1 MHHPSGP
8 SGAVRHR
15 LWRIPTNRSA
25 HPQGWHGATG
35 PRRVGFRRC
44 GECRGETPGRGSPNK
59 TPLFAAVPVALRMR
73 VFEGFRKT
81 APAALATT
89 SVHPDSGVEL
99 PERTRVNAVLGN
111 VKTAMTGTYHKAGPR
126 NLPRYLAEFCY
137 RFNRRFAPAAML
149 PRLGIAVVCTPP
161 MPYRLLTL
169 AEAHWSSGNDL
180 HAVMTRRPTTRYWRV
195 ACRSWIQSRRLL
207 HEHDGEMP

>member
-1 MHHPSGP
+1 
-8 SGAVRHR
+8 
-15 LWRIPTNRSA
+15 
-25 HPQGWHGATG
+25 
-35 PRRVGFRRC
+35 
-44 GECRGETPGRGSPNK
+44 
-59 TPLFAAVPVALRMR
+59 MR

-81 APAALATT
+81 APAALAAT
-89 SVHPDSGVEL
+89 SVHPDSGVVGDGIAAAGIEPGALVTGNGAAGVEL

-111 VKTAMTGTYHKAGPR
+111 VKTAMKGTYHKAGPR
-126 NLPRYLAEFCY
+126 HLPRYLAEFCY